1 MRAAY
6 LEAAAIAAGLL
17 RDPAVAERWT
27 RPSALAGFTVGGLAA
42 HLGAQVF
49 NVKAVLAADLPAD
62 ARRLTLPE
70 HYGTVAWIGADIDTD
85 ANVAIRAGGEKAAAD
100 GPAAVA
106 ARVEAAVAELRAV
119 LPAERGDRPVLLP
132 WTGWALTL
140 DDLLVTRM
148 MEIAVHGD
156 DLAVSVDVPTPTFP
170 DAVFEPVVALL
181 AGLAARRHGQ
191 VALLRALS
199 RAERAPATV
208 SAL

>member
-70 HYGTVAWIGADIDTD
+70 HYGTVAWIGADIDTE

-100 GPAAVA
+100 GPAALA
-106 ARVEAAVAELRAV
+106 SRVEAAVAELRAV